1 MLPEQVGKGF
11 VGQFLKG
18 PHPVACKLG
27 ELVERVVVEGNQ
39 FAQNAINSSRRADA
53 HAMIDHGN
61 CSGQEQG
68 QGAAVD
74 FGRRFP

>member
-53 HAMIDHGN
+53 LM
-61 CSGQEQG
+61 Q
-68 QGAAVD
+68 
-74 FGRRFP
+74 